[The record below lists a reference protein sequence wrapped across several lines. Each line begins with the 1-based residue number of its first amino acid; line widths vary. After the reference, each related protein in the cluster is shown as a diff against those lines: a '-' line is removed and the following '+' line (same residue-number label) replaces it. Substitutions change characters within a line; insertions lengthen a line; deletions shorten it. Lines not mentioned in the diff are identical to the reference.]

1 MPISLCQPARAWQAG
16 QPLVGLLAATDAPG
30 VFCRPVSVP
39 RGSQHTPRRDTT
51 RPNGI
56 DETIQQRATALIKAA
71 MHGQPP
77 EVKLL
82 LKSFQHY
89 FGANKGQPLDVD
101 GHSPFPIFH
110 AAICFGLLYVQ
121 SQNGPVG

>member
-1 MPISLCQPARAWQAG
+1 MPMPLCQPARAWLG
-16 QPLVGLLAATDAPG
+16 SPWGSDSPSRRLTPPECFAARYQ
-30 VFCRPVSVP
+30 F

-77 EVKLL
+77 ELKLL
-82 LKSFQHY
+82 HIFFQHP

-101 GHSPFPIFH
+101 GHS
-110 AAICFGLLYVQ
+110 
-121 SQNGPVG
+121 